1 MNMYG
6 GFYSL
11 FRQLEICVD
20 RVVYRTCTTRVKLAL
35 IGKETERFTIIAQV
49 RRFSDAGVINN

>member
-1 MNMYG
+1 M
-6 GFYSL
+6 